1 MAGDLFDFGFDDP
14 APAEVKA
21 PAPKP
26 APPASVSPPINR
38 AEKGSPPAPCAR
50 RAFAGG
56 YRCRVGGGDA
66 CYSDNN
72 GQSWFCRGH
81 VPPGFLP
88 ADRGA
93 KA

>member
-14 APAEVKA
+14 APAELKPKA
-21 PAPKP
+21 AP
-26 APPASVSPPINR
+26 
-38 AEKGSPPAPCAR
+38 PPAPAAPAAPCTR

-72 GQSWFCRGH
+72 GQSWFCRVH
-81 VPPGFLP
+81 VPRGFLP
-88 ADRGA
+88 ADREA
-93 KA
+93 RP

>member
-21 PAPKP
+21 PAPKAAPPP
-26 APPASVSPPINR
+26 APA
-38 AEKGSPPAPCAR
+38 AKPAPCAR

-56 YRCRVGGGDA
+56 HVCRVGGGDA
-66 CYSDNN
+66 SFSDNS

-81 VPPGFLP
+81 APRGFFP
-88 ADRGA
+88 AEREG